1 MKNMMYSCLA
11 AGALLLATPA
21 LAQSEAPVSA
31 AQAQQNLQ
39 QKLAAMQ
46 QYRADFEQ
54 TVTDIDGEVVY
65 EASGQLEMARP
76 DKLRWETSMPD
87 ENLLI
92 ADGRA
97 VWNVDPF
104 VEQVTI
110 LDQQRAVQD
119 NPIVLLTSDSAQQWQ
134 QFDIAQPQ
142 TNTFTITPKD
152 GEGQIQQLELVFDE
166 QTLTGLT
173 MLDAQQQSSR
183 LQFSDIDTGF
193 KPALSRFEVTIPD
206 TYIIDDQR

>member
-1 MKNMMYSCLA
+1 MKNIMYRCLA
-11 AGALLLATPA
+11 AGALLLTIPA

-46 QYRADFEQ
+46 QYRAGFDQ

-87 ENLLI
+87 ETLLI

-142 TNTFTITPKD
+142 ANTFTITPKD
-152 GEGQIQQLELVFDE
+152 GEGQIQQLELIFDE

-183 LQFSDIDTGF
+183 LQFNDINTGF